1 MNGPDI
7 VAVESLSGRLAHRLP
22 ALGQAPGLRHFV
34 VVRSGVTVQGSFDAD
49 EVIVCSDSVSDGDT
63 VVLVPRGWGNPQ
75 IGSILGR
82 HLEGEAGEPCH
93 PGRWQVAGRVAA
105 VWRLRKGSWVCQLNE
120 RSGTE
125 PAQASLP
132 MAEGVAVAGILS
144 ESAESTQS
152 QQLALFA
159 A

>member
-7 VAVESLSGRLAHRLP
+7 VAVESLSGRLAQRLP
-22 ALGQAPGLRHFV
+22 ALGQGPGLRHFV
-34 VVRSGVTVQGSFDAD
+34 VVRSGVTVQGSFEAD
-49 EVIVCSDSVSDGDT
+49 EVIVCSDAVSDGDT

-75 IGSILGR
+75 VGSIHGQ
-82 HLEGEAGEPCH
+82 HLQGEAGEPCH
-93 PGRWQVAGRVAA
+93 PGRWQVAGRVVA

-125 PAQASLP
+125 HAQAVVP
-132 MAEGVAVAGILS
+132 MAAGVAATGFLS
-144 ESAESTQS
+144 ESVAGTQS